1 MELKAEIK
9 HIQYLLDEHIE
20 NHPTHKE
27 SCLDLKK
34 KFKDFEI
41 AVENGQNIDEFL
53 YWCKWFAPRII
64 YDGIG
69 NKEILVTLEA
79 INKKFTT

>member
-34 KFKDFEI
+34 KFKDF
-41 AVENGQNIDEFL
+41 
-53 YWCKWFAPRII
+53 
-64 YDGIG
+64 
-69 NKEILVTLEA
+69 
-79 INKKFTT
+79 